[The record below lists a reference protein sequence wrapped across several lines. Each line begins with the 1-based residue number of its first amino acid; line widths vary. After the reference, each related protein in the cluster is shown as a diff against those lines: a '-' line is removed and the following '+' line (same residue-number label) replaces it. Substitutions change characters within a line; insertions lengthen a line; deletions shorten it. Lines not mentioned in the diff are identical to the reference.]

1 MNIRL
6 LLVSQQG
13 MEKSVNQI
21 TLANWDVA
29 SEEWVQKSGDFVFA
43 LFRYRLHLCSAETQA
58 GTFRQ
63 AAKTRKNTSIN
74 TTISTLADT

>member
-1 MNIRL
+1 
-6 LLVSQQG
+6 

-29 SEEWVQKSGDFVFA
+29 SEEGVQKSGDFVFA

-63 AAKTRKNTSIN
+63 AAKT
-74 TTISTLADT
+74 

>member
-43 LFRYRLHLCSAETQA
+43 LFRYRLHLRSET
-58 GTFRQ
+58 
-63 AAKTRKNTSIN
+63 
-74 TTISTLADT
+74 